1 MLTYAK
7 LEAHKLTPITQTL
20 YYPDSDIN
28 MGDYKLLE
36 LNEDVLQQ
44 IQQGQTLSFKGG
56 LSEKIVL
63 CTDNKTYDVKEAE
76 ISNSLLLI
84 PNLKSA
90 QQTSTSPLKSPK
102 NNMSNKSMDN
112 SVEDDDMGQNGCRIL
127 ERRPVLKIFHEYFEC
142 REINPRFRKLNDLLQ
157 LTRYFGPENEYC
169 IDRNL
174 LFTYQQLLNTVQCSR
189 AEFSKGLQEYRVI
202 EVDGR
207 MRILEYEFVFQ
218 VLNSVN
224 DKRKIKIQ
232 FQI

>member
-7 LEAHKLTPITQTL
+7 LESHKLTPITQTL
-20 YYPDSDIN
+20 YYPDSEIN
-28 MGDYKLLE
+28 SGDYKLLE
-36 LNEDVLQQ
+36 LNPDVLSQ
-44 IQQGQTLSFKGG
+44 IEQGQVLSFKGG

-84 PNLKSA
+84 PDLKSA
-90 QQTSTSPLKSPK
+90 QQTSASPLKSPK
-102 NNMSNKSMDN
+102 NNMSNKSLDN
-112 SVEDDDMGQNGCRIL
+112 SVEDDDMDQNKSRRL
-127 ERRPVLKIFHEYFEC
+127 ERRPVLKIFHEYLEC

-202 EVDGR
+202 EVEGR
-207 MRILEYEFVFQ
+207 MRILEYEYGFPFMFLFISKAYQ
-218 VLNSVN
+218 VL
-224 DKRKIKIQ
+224 
-232 FQI
+232 F

>member
-20 YYPDSDIN
+20 YYPESEIN
-28 MGDYKLLE
+28 PSDYKLLE
-36 LNEDVLQQ
+36 LNDDILSQ
-44 IQQGQTLSFKGG
+44 IEQGQVLCFKGG

-76 ISNSLLLI
+76 VSNSLLLV
-84 PNLKSA
+84 PSLKSA

-102 NNMSNKSMDN
+102 NNMSNKSIDN
-112 SVEDDDMGQNGCRIL
+112 SIEDDDMKQSSCRRL

-157 LTRYFGPENEYC
+157 LTRYSGPENEYC
-169 IDRNL
+169 IERNL
-174 LFTYQQLLNTVQCSR
+174 LFTFNQLLDTVQCSR
-189 AEFSKGLQEYRVI
+189 TEFLKGLLEYRVI

-207 MRILEYEFVFQ
+207 MRVLEYEFGFHSIFP
-218 VLNSVN
+218 L
-224 DKRKIKIQ
+224 I
-232 FQI
+232 